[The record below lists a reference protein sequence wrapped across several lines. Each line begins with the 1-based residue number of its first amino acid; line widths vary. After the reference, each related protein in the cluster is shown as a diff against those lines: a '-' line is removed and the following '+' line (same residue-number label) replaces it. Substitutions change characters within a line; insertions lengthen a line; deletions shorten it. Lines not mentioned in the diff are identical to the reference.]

1 MQARPETLAG
11 DARLQVFA
19 SRPWVYVAGLAA
31 GGSLLFI
38 AVILAIAFVHTGSPD
53 VQALKI
59 DFRVFWAAGKLAVA
73 GEPLAVHDVARLSAT
88 HATYVHEYMPWL
100 YPPGFLVLVTPLG
113 TMSFAMAYLVW
124 TILSLVLVGLALRLF
139 TAGVQPLWL
148 LLVLAPA
155 FYPSLLMGQT
165 SLFWLAGLL
174 ASLAAL
180 RDGRMVLAGVF
191 LGCLTLKP
199 QLGLLIPLALLAA
212 GAWRTIV
219 AAFATTVVLTVVPTL
234 YYGLAYWPL
243 LRAGVTRQGE
253 WLASSVNDILLMVGP
268 AFMLGFHGV
277 GGTVAW
283 TVHWVI
289 AAGSA
294 VCVVLLW
301 RSDRVGFDTKAAG
314 LLAAMLLSASYL
326 WFYEAALMAAI
337 ALFLLRGGVLSL
349 RPLHFLLLIPL
360 WIGGGLQA
368 INVFVKAMDQRW
380 LGATFIAPLLVIC
393 LALCL
398 RQMAVPRPTAE
409 PAR

>member
-1 MQARPETLAG
+1 
-11 DARLQVFA
+11 
-19 SRPWVYVAGLAA
+19 
-31 GGSLLFI
+31 
-38 AVILAIAFVHTGSPD
+38 
-53 VQALKI
+53 
-59 DFRVFWAAGKLAVA
+59 
-73 GEPLAVHDVARLSAT
+73 
-88 HATYVHEYMPWL
+88 
-100 YPPGFLVLVTPLG
+100 
-113 TMSFAMAYLVW
+113 
-124 TILSLVLVGLALRLF
+124 
-139 TAGVQPLWL
+139 
-148 LLVLAPA
+148 
-155 FYPSLLMGQT
+155 
-165 SLFWLAGLL
+165 
-174 ASLAAL
+174 
-180 RDGRMVLAGVF
+180 
-191 LGCLTLKP
+191 
-199 QLGLLIPLALLAA
+199 
-212 GAWRTIV
+212 
-219 AAFATTVVLTVVPTL
+219 VPTL
-234 YYGLAYWPL
+234 QYGLAYWPL